1 MKTRRNRRNRRG
13 GAGEDDEVK
22 QDEVKQG
29 QVKQGENNGFLA
41 SIGNVLGLNKDTKP
55 ETQQSIPEAQG
66 QPIQEA
72 SPIDPN
78 AQIKDA
84 QAVPVDVDAQIK
96 ADAQAAEAGP
106 VLGVTARTGNANIDD
121 EVTKLTKEEGYY
133 FRAMINAIGVCNSTM
148 KLKYNVLNPLNSEMF
163 ICGEECHK
171 RADIIRKT
179 IERFIPYLQQS
190 DALGYIGSERVLSNS
205 GAYLFNSAASLGS
218 KAASLGK
225 TGYDSAVYAYQDP
238 RAAVENV
245 GSAVGKAAYN
255 APTAM
260 GKAAYTGLT
269 NVGKSAIA
277 VGNYFTRKAPVQ
289 TTQGGRRTRR
299 RR

>member
-1 MKTRRNRRNRRG
+1 MKTRRNRHIFSG
-13 GAGEDDEVK
+13 GVGETE
-22 QDEVKQG
+22 
-29 QVKQGENNGFLA
+29 
-41 SIGNVLGLNKDTKP
+41 SM
-55 ETQQSIPEAQG
+55 PEAH
-66 QPIQEA
+66 PIQE
-72 SPIDPN
+72 
-78 AQIKDA
+78 
-84 QAVPVDVDAQIK
+84 AVPVDVDAQIK

-121 EVTKLTKEEGYY
+121 EVAKLTKEEGYY

-190 DALGYIGSERVLSNS
+190 DALGYIGSERVLANS
-205 GAYLFNSAASLGS
+205 FGYLGKSAVSLGS
-218 KAASLGK
+218 KAVSLGK
-225 TGYDSAVYAYQDP
+225 TAYQDP
-238 RAAVENV
+238 RAAVGNV

-255 APTAM
+255 AP
-260 GKAAYTGLT
+260 KAAYTGLT

-289 TTQGGRRTRR
+289 APAQAGGRRRTRR
-299 RR
+299 R